1 MNPLNLLKT
10 SQEGEKLSF
19 RTLVIRTTPN
29 NLMIT
34 TLNENNQVV
43 NWSSKGYSRLKGQ
56 GKKKLDWRTFRKRIQ
71 PNIRW
76 FKKHKT
82 AVRTLIFKGPVPFLK
97 KTLQLFHVRRV
108 PIFFIRIE
116 KSIPH
121 NGCKLPKLPRK

>member
-43 NWSSKGYSRLKGQ
+43 N
-56 GKKKLDWRTFRKRIQ
+56 
-71 PNIRW
+71 
-76 FKKHKT
+76 
-82 AVRTLIFKGPVPFLK
+82 
-97 KTLQLFHVRRV
+97 
-108 PIFFIRIE
+108 
-116 KSIPH
+116 
-121 NGCKLPKLPRK
+121 